1 MLQIMFNGRASGS
14 ARTRWG
20 SLQRSPD
27 PLTGLRCPHSIT
39 ESLLYCGALF
49 KGREKGKGGEGRGGE
64 NLPPLNFPSWGLD
77 SQVGSVV
84 RQSAKVTGSIPAAQK
99 CWVQMEFVNIYQ
111 FRFHPMLKY
120 ACVYCVRFV
129 LINLQH
135 CGQPW
140 RWLVAAYR
148 PC

>member
-1 MLQIMFNGRASGS
+1 MFNIHEKEY
-14 ARTRWG
+14 
-20 SLQRSPD
+20 LQGQI
-27 PLTGLRCPHSIT
+27 TG
-39 ESLLYCGALF
+39 
-49 KGREKGKGGEGRGGE
+49 
-64 NLPPLNFPSWGLD
+64 GLD

-84 RQSAKVTGSIPAAQK
+84 GQSAKVTGSIPGGGEK
-99 CWVQMEFVNIYQ
+99 CWAQMEFVNIYQ

-129 LINLQH
+129 LINSQH

-148 PC
+148 VVMFGCIISGSLCSIVSVLSCVAACCKISVADCQLLK